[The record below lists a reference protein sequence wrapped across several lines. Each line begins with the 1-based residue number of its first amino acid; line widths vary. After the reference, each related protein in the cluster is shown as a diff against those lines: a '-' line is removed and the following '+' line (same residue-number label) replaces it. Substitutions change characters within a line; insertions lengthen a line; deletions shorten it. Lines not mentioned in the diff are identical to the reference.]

1 MFPLLTLMVR
11 GMCDSGGGGT
21 FCVCVTERHGD
32 SKKGVSILSAV
43 AAHSSGPRRQG
54 AKGGPCTGL

>member
-1 MFPLLTLMVR
+1 MVR

-43 AAHSSGPRRQG
+43 ATHSSGPRRQG